1 MGNLAGKVGN
11 LAGKVGNLA
20 GFAMLTGG
28 IYPTKNPTMGKT
40 LKVAADRAYD
50 QTKTV
55 LPGEVAQGV
64 YMQNAPSLQALKLMH
79 LMIGR
84 AGGRM
89 ADDTT
94 HEMRLS
100 DVRKIEGM
108 SNHSRSSLTPLFA
121 ELAAAVIISDDTENH
136 LVTIGGLLDEA
147 QIDYRDEISGD
158 LSVSW
163 GFGRTF
169 RRMAQESNHWAIL
182 DRQAVFHL
190 GSKYSVLLFQH
201 IASLQN
207 LKYVSSKR
215 FTVPELRA
223 MFGVPEGKHKR
234 FADLKRD
241 VLGVALN
248 EINSDVTR
256 LQLTVSYHK
265 IGRTVAEVEIAWDVK
280 KDLKKVKAE
289 QDRPKVGRKARRDGS
304 AEIPAPAFPASGS
317 VKGTK
322 PWDHIA
328 RDNAPRLQ
336 GNHVPDLRVLAD
348 TFRKWCGE
356 KYISLDALSIEK
368 TYTTWCKRYSPR

>member
-1 MGNLAGKVGN
+1 
-11 LAGKVGNLA
+11 
-20 GFAMLTGG
+20 
-28 IYPTKNPTMGKT
+28 MGKT
-40 LKVAADRAYD
+40 IKVAADRAYD

-55 LPGEVAQGV
+55 LPAEVAQGV

-79 LMIGR
+79 LMIGK

-108 SNHSRSSLTPLFA
+108 KNHDRASLTPLFA
-121 ELAAAVIISDDTENH
+121 ELAAAVIISDDMEKQV
-136 LVTIGGLLDEA
+136 VTIGGMLDEA
-147 QIDYRDEISGD
+147 KIDYSDEVSGD
-158 LSVSW
+158 LLISW

-169 RRMAQESNHWAIL
+169 RRMAQDSNHWAIL

-207 LKYVSSKR
+207 LTYVSSKR

-223 MFGVPEGKHKR
+223 MFGIPEGKSKR
-234 FADLKRD
+234 FADLRRNIITP
-241 VLGVALN
+241 VIA

-280 KDLKKVKAE
+280 KDLTKVRAE
-289 QDRPKVGRKARRDGS
+289 QDRPKFGRKARRDGT
-304 AEIPAPAFPASGS
+304 AEHAALAFPASGS
-317 VKGTK
+317 VKDTQ
-322 PWDHIA
+322 PWDRIA
-328 RDNAPRLQ
+328 RDLAPRIQ

-348 TFRKWCGE
+348 TFRKWCEE
-356 KYISLDALSIEK
+356 KSIPLDALSIEK
-368 TYTTWCKRYSPR
+368 TFTTWCKSYSVR